1 MLVLGLEEE
10 GLLRAED
17 YAVPGAVGRLLMP
30 VVMGDCWLCA
40 TEAWAPTGKAGALPS
55 RRR

>member
-10 GLLRAED
+10 GLLLAED
-17 YAVPGAVGRLLMP
+17 YAVPGAVARLLMP
-30 VVMGDCWLCA
+30 VVMVDWWLC
-40 TEAWAPTGKAGALPS
+40 TVEAWASTGKAGALPP